1 MTEKVY
7 DQQGRWRNKIVA
19 FRISPG
25 ENEQLNKLV
34 KISGQ
39 TKQDYIITRLL
50 EKEFVVMKNPRVYK
64 GLKDLLAET
73 RDKLNELIEKSEMPD
88 EDTKEIIRIMTEI
101 IGDMKGV

>member
-19 FRISPG
+19 FRISHG
-25 ENEQLNKLV
+25 ENEQLNRLV

-50 EKEFVVMKNPRVYK
+50 ETEFVVMKNPRVYK
-64 GLKDLLAET
+64 GLKELLAET
-73 RDKLNELIEKSEMPD
+73 RDKLNELVEKSEMPD
-88 EDTKEIIRIMTEI
+88 EDTKEIIRIMTKV

>member
-1 MTEKVY
+1 MTERVY

-25 ENEQLNKLV
+25 ENEQLNRLV

-64 GLKDLLAET
+64 GLRDQLTEV
-73 RDKLNELIEKSEMPD
+73 RDKLDELIKKSEMPD
-88 EDTKEIIRIMTEI
+88 KDTKEIIRIMTEV
-101 IGDMKGV
+101 IGNMKGE

>member
-1 MTEKVY
+1 MTEKIY

-25 ENEQLNKLV
+25 ENEQLNRLV

-64 GLKDLLAET
+64 GLKELLSET
-73 RDKLNELIEKSEMPD
+73 RDKMNELVEKSEMPD
-88 EDTKEIIRIMTEI
+88 EDTKEIIRIMTEV

>member
-25 ENEQLNKLV
+25 ENEQLNRLV

-50 EKEFVVMKNPRVYK
+50 EKDFVVMRNPRVYK
-64 GLKDLLAET
+64 GLKELLAET
-73 RDKLNELIEKSEMPD
+73 RDKLNELVEKSEMPD
-88 EDTKEIIRIMTEI
+88 EDTKEIIRIMTEV